1 MQYFKKKIF
10 DGTKYIL
17 LFEILRY
24 LIELF
29 IIAFT
34 ARLLDPSDFGIV
46 ALALVVI
53 GITDS
58 FSEIGIRTSIIQFK
72 DDTLKYLNTAWTLQL
87 IRGLLIFL
95 ILFLTSDYIASYFKN
110 EELSLIIKILA
121 LRPIIQ
127 SLVNPYIS
135 YNLRKLEYKNYTI
148 INFSGVFARAFFVIP
163 LTLVFMNYWALI
175 IGGLLS
181 TFVKL
186 IFSYILINFKPKLD
200 FNLNQIFKLLNFGI
214 WLLLSRILFIIS
226 KNLPFIYAGK
236 LFNLDL
242 VGGFK
247 ISEQVGNILTNFTK
261 KFFTNIMIPA
271 LSEKN
276 RSEEH
281 LNETSVNLI
290 VLSISLIFPIVV
302 SLFLI
307 AEPIVY
313 YLLGN
318 KWMFSIP
325 YVQYFFL
332 IGGILTLNN
341 IANTISISK
350 GYPVYETI
358 SRLSSVIVLCIFIF
372 ISSSILEIIYSIL
385 MSSIVMLLFS
395 IYLVFRGSK
404 ESIVSFLNKLIFYM
418 IPSISIY
425 ISLEINKLFQIN
437 DNKHI
442 ILTLSIMTIF
452 IFIAYIQ
459 YLYFKKGCY
468 LLFLNLIKFI
478 FKKDDYK

>member
-1 MQYFKKKIF
+1 MQYLKKKIF

-46 ALALVVI
+46 ALALVVV

-110 EELSLIIKILA
+110 DELSLIIKILA

-148 INFSGVFARAFFVIP
+148 INFSGVFARVFFVIP

-186 IFSYILINFKPKLD
+186 IFSYILIKFKPKLD

-242 VGGFK
+242 VGGLK

-261 KFFTNIMIPA
+261 KFFSNVMIPA

-307 AEPIVY
+307 TEPIVY

-332 IGGILTLNN
+332 IGGVLTLNN
-341 IANTISISK
+341 ISNTISISK

-358 SRLSSVIVLCIFIF
+358 SRLLSVIILCIFIF
-372 ISSSILEIIYSIL
+372 MSSSILEIIYSIL
-385 MSSIVMLLFS
+385 ISSIVMLLFS
-395 IYLVFRGSK
+395 IYLIFRGSK
-404 ESIVSFLNKLIFYM
+404 ESIISFLNKLIFYM

-425 ISLEINKLFQIN
+425 ISLEINKFFQIN
-437 DNKHI
+437 ENNHI
-442 ILTLSIMTIF
+442 ILSLSIMMIF
-452 IFIAYIQ
+452 IFISYIQ

-478 FKKDDYK
+478 FKKDAYK